1 MSCRVVLTV
10 LALAGAAGT
19 ARADDGK
26 ASTWVRLDGFSS
38 SRSLDDEMG
47 DGSISLGLKDSY
59 DLGSSDRLRFEGQV
73 RVDQRGD
80 RGDVP
85 IAEALWQH
93 SGSWLDLRI
102 GQQRIAWGKAD
113 GLNPTDFFTPH
124 DLTALQPFEADQRR
138 SIPAV
143 RADAAIA
150 DDLTLSLV
158 FQPLF
163 VETRLPTP
171 PGVMTTTRDPDGV
184 KQAQV
189 GLRLSSTTEALDWSV
204 SAFHGYV
211 KVPLLAYEPGPSG
224 TALFFHYP
232 MLDGVGAD
240 IAHNFGAFGFR
251 AEAAWL
257 EPHSEHGW
265 SSIRHQG
272 YMVAGVDRGG
282 DDWNVN
288 VQAVGRFTPGVHA
301 EAPADPA
308 DPLASLAAAVA
319 SQNAVNYGQAHTV
332 QLGFTSRLARS
343 WRQQTLNAELLAVG
357 YFQPATF
364 LLRPMVGYAVT
375 DASRLTVGGEY
386 YLGRDDSFFGQFK
399 KNHTAFVE
407 YQHFF

>member
-1 MSCRVVLTV
+1 MRCPVILTV

-80 RGDVP
+80 HGDVP
-85 IAEALWQH
+85 ITEALWQH

-102 GQQRIAWGKAD
+102 GQQRVAWGKAD
-113 GLNPTDFFTPH
+113 GINPTDFFTPH
-124 DLTALQPFEADQRR
+124 DYTVLQPFEADQRR
-138 SIPAV
+138 SIAAL
-143 RADAAIA
+143 RADAAVA
-150 DDLTLSLV
+150 EGMTLSLV
-158 FQPLF
+158 FQPFF
-163 VETRLPTP
+163 VETRLPVV
-171 PGVMTTTRDPDGV
+171 PGVMTTMRDPDGV

-189 GLRLSSTTEALDWSV
+189 GLRLTSTTDAVDWSV
-204 SAFHGYV
+204 SVFHGYA
-211 KVPLLAYEPGPSG
+211 KLPLLAYEPGSA
-224 TALFFHYP
+224 ALFFHYP
-232 MLDGVGAD
+232 MLDAAGAD

-257 EPHSEHGW
+257 EPHSENGW
-265 SSIRHQG
+265 SSVRHHG
-272 YMVAGVDRGG
+272 FMVAGVDRGG

-288 VQAVGRFTPGVHA
+288 VQAVARFTPGVRN
-301 EAPADPA
+301 EAPVDPA
-308 DPLASLAAAVA
+308 DPQATLAALVA
-319 SQNAVNYGQAHTV
+319 RQNAMNYGQGHTV

-343 WRQQTLNAELLAVG
+343 WLQQTLNAELLVLG

-364 LLRPMVGYAVT
+364 LVRPMVGYAVT

-386 YLGRDDSFFGQFK
+386 YVGRDDSFYGQFE
-399 KNHTAFVE
+399 KNRTAFVE

>member
-59 DLGSSDRLRFEGQV
+59 ELGASDRLRFEGQV

-113 GLNPTDFFTPH
+113 GINPTDFFTPH
-124 DLTALQPFEADQRR
+124 DYTALQPFEADQRR
-138 SIPAV
+138 SVAAV
-143 RADAAIA
+143 RADVAIVEGM
-150 DDLTLSLV
+150 TLSAV
-158 FQPLF
+158 FQPFF
-163 VETRLPTP
+163 VETRLPMP
-171 PGVMTTTRDPDGV
+171 PGVMATTRDPDGL
-184 KQAQV
+184 KPQV
-189 GLRLSSTTEALDWSV
+189 GLRLSSTGDSVDWSV

-211 KVPLLAYEPGPSG
+211 KLPLLAYEPSTSG
-224 TALFFHYP
+224 ASLFFHYP
-232 MLDGVGAD
+232 MLDAAGAD
-240 IAHNFGAFGFR
+240 IAHNFGPFGFR

-257 EPHSEHGW
+257 EPHSENGW
-265 SSIRHQG
+265 SSIRHHG
-272 YMVAGVDRGG
+272 FLVAGVDRGG

-288 VQAVGRFTPGVHA
+288 LQGVARFTPGVHDA
-301 EAPADPA
+301 APADPT
-308 DPLASLAAAVA
+308 DPLAPLAALVA
-319 SQNAVNYGQAHTV
+319 SQNATNYGQVHTV

-343 WRQQTLNAELLAVG
+343 WLQQTLNAELLVLG

-364 LLRPMVGYAVT
+364 LVRPMAGYAVT
-375 DASRLTVGGEY
+375 DAARLTVGGEY
-386 YLGRDDSFFGQFK
+386 YIGRADSFFGKFK
-399 KNHTAFVE
+399 KNRTAFVE